1 MFSRGMKRDHRY
13 EMGQRTF
20 LQITTFTN
28 HCTFVNI
35 KRIKKR
41 GAFEVKIKASQ
52 TRKRKTSRLG
62 KS

>member
-1 MFSRGMKRDHRY
+1 
-13 EMGQRTF
+13 MGQRTF

-41 GAFEVKIKASQ
+41 GAFEVTIKASQ